1 MTIATPGSS
10 HGVTSSKLQPPA
22 PYPSNIILSTLT
34 PIGIIH
40 NRHPRPPAPP
50 RDHHPTFAVSIAS
63 EIMCA
68 GIDIVLSVIAQS
80 HRQSVIDEVTT
91 CMVLVTVRTSLTYAM
106 TKTKRNCTRT

>member
-1 MTIATPGSS
+1 
-10 HGVTSSKLQPPA
+10 
-22 PYPSNIILSTLT
+22 
-34 PIGIIH
+34 
-40 NRHPRPPAPP
+40 
-50 RDHHPTFAVSIAS
+50 
-63 EIMCA
+63 MCA